1 MEKRTGWTLFWRIRR
16 WPSYFS
22 CRATPPALQRPIP
35 LAGFCIPDSPTTAS
49 TSPANW
55 CSISTAWRIRRA
67 LTRLMP
73 RAHCLR
79 GKTAFPFPC
88 RWASSATMT
97 KETSRNA
104 LEIELIV
111 SDNKLGAP
119 SGAPAMSAPD
129 LYAADNGGPQN
140 PARLKMVALRVTLL
154 RLHKTLLDM
163 ERREYERANGHVSTG
178 ELFRL
183 VIDHEQFA
191 WLHNLSEFVVRL
203 DETLSG
209 EEAVTEN
216 ETHSAIML
224 ARKMF
229 APSESGD
236 AFQKRYFDAIQ
247 RDPAVVMEHAELAR
261 LFANEPSDTSP
272 T

>member
-1 MEKRTGWTLFWRIRR
+1 MSNL
-16 WPSYFS
+16 PAALSSPFS
-22 CRATPPALQRPIP
+22 SVATPTDP
-35 LAGFCIPDSPTTAS
+35 
-49 TSPANW
+49 
-55 CSISTAWRIRRA
+55 
-67 LTRLMP
+67 
-73 RAHCLR
+73 
-79 GKTAFPFPC
+79 
-88 RWASSATMT
+88 
-97 KETSRNA
+97 
-104 LEIELIV
+104 LEIRAIV

-119 SGAPAMSAPD
+119 LGAPPMGASD
-129 LYAADNGGPQN
+129 LYSADNGGPQN
-140 PARLKMVALRVTLL
+140 PARQKLVALRVTLL
-154 RLHKTLLDM
+154 RLHKALLDM
-163 ERREYERANGHVSTG
+163 ERHDYERANGHVSTG

-209 EEAVTEN
+209 EEAVSDK
-216 ETHSAIML
+216 ETHSAIVL

-261 LFANEPSDTSP
+261 LFANEPSDTSA